1 MGPGPRWAAN
11 PPPGFQSALLCFCGQ
26 ALSLIAGGANLN
38 QHGITVMRTMQ
49 RSSFV
54 TVFFLASV
62 LAGCSPVYQ
71 VAYDY
76 DESLD
81 TARLSTYQWLPPA
94 DEAGLNSLDA
104 GRIKNAVNAEL
115 KLKGL
120 RAVSEDPDFHVTAD
134 IVTKEKRVIRDW
146 GGPFYYPY
154 RWSYYGPR
162 TIDYYQ
168 YQEGTFILDFIDP
181 ATNKLLWRGTAK
193 AELDDADTPEKRDA
207 LIPEVVRKIL
217 ANFPPY

>member
-1 MGPGPRWAAN
+1 M
-11 PPPGFQSALLCFCGQ
+11 
-26 ALSLIAGGANLN
+26 
-38 QHGITVMRTMQ
+38 VMQ
-49 RSSFV
+49 SFV
-54 TVFFLASV
+54 VGIITFAAA
-62 LAGCSPVYQ
+62 LAGCSAVYN
-71 VAYDY
+71 VSYDY
-76 DESLD
+76 DQSLSPG
-81 TARLSTYQWLPPA
+81 TRLSTYQWLPPA

-120 RAVSEDPDFHVTAD
+120 RAVSQDPDVHVTAD
-134 IVTKEKRVIRDW
+134 IVTNEKRVIRDW

-154 RWSYYGPR
+154 RWPYYGPR

-207 LIPEVVRKIL
+207 LIGEVVRKIL
-217 ANFPPY
+217 ANFPPD